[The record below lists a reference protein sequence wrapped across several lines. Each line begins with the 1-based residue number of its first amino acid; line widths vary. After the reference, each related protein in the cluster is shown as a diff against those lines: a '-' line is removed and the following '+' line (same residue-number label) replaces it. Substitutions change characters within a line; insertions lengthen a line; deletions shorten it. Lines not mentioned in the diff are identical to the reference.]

1 MQLTYLTAAIATLA
15 VGVMAHPSPAALPN
29 ADIDTYSPIVA
40 RAEAGEESF
49 VDSDGDGWP
58 DYYRPGRRFYNRFSR
73 YRYRN
78 RNNN

>member
-1 MQLTYLTAAIATLA
+1 MI
-15 VGVMAHPSPAALPN
+15 
-29 ADIDTYSPIVA
+29 IKTYSPIVA